1 MGDKL
6 KKPKAVIFDMDGS
19 LCDVSSIRHH
29 LIPTDPKYKGY
40 KDFNAFHEE
49 SVNCPAHDWV
59 VEDFKTAQDL
69 GFKVIVVTARSERFR
84 PQTSWWLSERSLV
97 PDDHYQRADKDM
109 PKDVEVKRE
118 ILERIRKRYNVVHAY
133 DDHPAIIE
141 LWKSEGI
148 NTTIVPGWEY
158 ENTTR

>member
-1 MGDKL
+1 MS
-6 KKPKAVIFDMDGS
+6 KPRAIIVDMDGT
-19 LCDVSSIRHH
+19 LANVSSIRHH

-59 VEDFKTAQDL
+59 VEDFKYAQAS
-69 GFKVIVVTARSERFR
+69 GFKVIVVTARQEKYR
-84 PQTSWWLSERSLV
+84 PHTSWWLSEQNLV
-97 PDDHYQRADKDM
+97 PDEHYHRANGDFR
-109 PKDVEVKRE
+109 KDVEIKRE
-118 ILERIRKRYNVVHAY
+118 ILERIRKRYDVVHAY
-133 DDHPAIIE
+133 DDNPAIIE

-148 NTTIVPGWEY
+148 ETTIVPGWEY